1 MKEAKMNKI
10 FEAIDN
16 AKKTDG
22 AQKIRRVTEDGY
34 KIYTEEEL
42 GLNMTGG
49 GDTELCPFDCDCCF

>member
-1 MKEAKMNKI
+1 MKEDKSKKI
-10 FEAIDN
+10 FDAI
-16 AKKTDG
+16 KKADKTAG
-22 AQKIRRVTEDGY
+22 AQKIRRVTEDGF